1 MSHSHGAAATTETVD
16 TGATEMMGMESMHMT
31 FFSNTS
37 TSLYSTT
44 WTPRT
49 VGEYAATCIF
59 LIILAMIFRGLLAAK
74 AWKESEWLDAE
85 FKRRYVAVV
94 GKGPQSERIS
104 SDVDSKRMTLSEN
117 GVEEDVMVVGRR
129 TGGVRPWRLSVDPIR
144 AAMDTVVAGVG
155 YLL

>member
-1 MSHSHGAAATTETVD
+1 
-16 TGATEMMGMESMHMT
+16 
-31 FFSNTS
+31 
-37 TSLYSTT
+37 
-44 WTPRT
+44 
-49 VGEYAATCIF
+49 
-59 LIILAMIFRGLLAAK
+59 MIFRGLLAAK
-74 AWKESEWLDAE
+74 AWKESAWLDAE

-117 GVEEDVMVVGRR
+117 GVEEDVVVVSKK
-129 TGGVRPWRLSVDPIR
+129 TGGVRPWRLSVDPVR